1 MRINKDFSAFV
12 DSAGGG
18 LEKKIATLLFN
29 PCFHSVCLYRLS
41 SFLYIPKLRF
51 NVLSK
56 IVWYLNRIIFNVD
69 IDYRADLAGG
79 VVLVHG
85 LGTVIGKDVQSEGR
99 VYIYQVVTLGGTPNG
114 IIREDSSGKKI
125 VMPLLKDNVR
135 IYTGAIVV
143 GGVIVEENSIIK
155 AGRIVTSNID
165 RENVCSGE

>member
-79 VVLVHG
+79 
-85 LGTVIGKDVQSEGR
+85 
-99 VYIYQVVTLGGTPNG
+99 
-114 IIREDSSGKKI
+114 
-125 VMPLLKDNVR
+125 
-135 IYTGAIVV
+135 
-143 GGVIVEENSIIK
+143 
-155 AGRIVTSNID
+155 
-165 RENVCSGE
+165 